1 MTALKIF
8 PKNAVE
14 STGYLSTNKT
24 ANERGS
30 LFKVYLW
37 KLLKRLQKGFVR

>member
-8 PKNAVE
+8 PKNALE

-30 LFKVYLW
+30 LFEAYLW
-37 KLLKRLQKGFVR
+37 KLLKHLQNVFVR